1 MKKKKEAKTTTKRK
15 IYRDFTLAE
24 FDLFTLDIECDG
36 ARHERKSVIA
46 EFMKAQANLRKYSN
60 GVGPESKRII
70 DGMASG
76 VTLAI
81 ALIEQMPE
89 YEDRCE
95 CSDCKVCDE

>member
-36 ARHERKSVIA
+36 ARHERNSILD
-46 EFMKAQANLRKYSN
+46 ELRKAQANLRKYSN

-70 DGMASG
+70 DGIASG
-76 VTLAI
+76 VTLAV
-81 ALIEQMPE
+81 ALIEKMPE

>member
-1 MKKKKEAKTTTKRK
+1 MKKKKEAKTKAERK

-24 FDLFTLDIECDG
+24 FDVFTLDMESDG
-36 ARHERKSVIA
+36 ARYERKSIV
-46 EFMKAQANLRKYSN
+46 EELRKAQANLRKYSN

-76 VTLAI
+76 VALAVS
-81 ALIEQMPE
+81 LIEQMPE

-95 CSDCKVCDE
+95 CSDCKGCNE